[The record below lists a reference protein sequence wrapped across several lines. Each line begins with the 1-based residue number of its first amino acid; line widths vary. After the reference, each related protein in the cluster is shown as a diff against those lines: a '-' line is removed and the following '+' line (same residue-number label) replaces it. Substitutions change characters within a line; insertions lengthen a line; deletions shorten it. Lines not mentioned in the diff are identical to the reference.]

1 MVKIIKSNWGTILE
15 RGVFLNVFAEEGQ
28 SHIVV
33 WETTVAFLVINKM
46 VVKCFKQSNE
56 VLEYWRE
63 EELSSSAVVSSVV

>member
-1 MVKIIKSNWGTILE
+1 MVKLIKSNWGAILE
-15 RGVFLNVFAEEGQ
+15 RGVFLNVFGEEGQ
-28 SHIVV
+28 SKIVV